1 MRPLSVHRPRFL
13 LLAVAALLAGCA
25 QNRAV
30 LGEPPPPRLGDEAP
44 SGRRAANA
52 APDQR
57 FAGGPRLPALLES
70 ALDRNPAI
78 QAARARALA
87 AREGPAVEGA
97 LPNPQLMLGWYE
109 TSVQTRVGPQEW
121 SVGVQQAI
129 PFPTKLDT
137 KADIE
142 ASEAQRMRV
151 VYERVARDVL
161 VEVVKVAHEIAY
173 IDEAIRVSGEIGALL
188 ERYATAAAAQE
199 TSSLVSELFRA
210 ETQRAQLEND
220 RVILAELRVVE
231 AQRLRSLLDLPPDSP
246 IGTPVL
252 GRAPAVRASIPE
264 LLAVAERH
272 NQELREAGI
281 AMETARLRSSLAE
294 QSRVPDMSLG
304 LMSIRTDRLSGELG
318 MNPEGNGDDPLVL
331 QFGVTLPIWLQ
342 KDAATIRRARE
353 LERAA
358 ALDRADA
365 IQRTRDGVAR
375 AWFQVGN
382 AQRLAQLYAEVLVPR
397 AATAAR
403 TAEDLLASGKGNLG
417 GLLETIAVYHNFRLA
432 AARARADHGRAIA
445 DLERAIGQ
453 PLDPVGTGSP
463 AAGQDAGG
471 ER

>member
-1 MRPLSVHRPRFL
+1 MRPSSVYAPRL
-13 LLAVAALLAGCA
+13 LPLAFAVLVAGCA
-25 QNRAV
+25 QDRAV
-30 LGEPPPPRLGDEAP
+30 LLEPPPPRFGDTAP
-44 SGRRAANA
+44 TAPTAAAA
-52 APDQR
+52 APDER
-57 FAGGPRLPALLES
+57 FAAAPRLPALLQA

-78 QAARARALA
+78 RAARARALA

-142 ASEAQRMRV
+142 ESEARRMRV

-161 VEVVKVAHEIAY
+161 VEVVKVSHEIAY
-173 IDEAIRVSGEIGALL
+173 IDEAARVSGEIGALL
-188 ERYATAAAAQE
+188 ERYTTAAAAQD
-199 TSSLVSELFRA
+199 TSSPVSELFRA

-220 RVILAELRVVE
+220 KVILAELRVVE
-231 AQRLRSLLDLPPDSP
+231 AQRLRSLLDLPPDTP

-252 GRAPAVRASIPE
+252 GPAPAIRTSIPQ

-281 AMETARLRSSLAE
+281 AMETALLRSSLAE
-294 QSRVPDMSLG
+294 QSRVPDMSIG
-304 LMSIRTDRLSGELG
+304 LMSIRTDRLPAELG

-365 IQRTRDGVAR
+365 IQRTRDGVTR

-382 AQRLAQLYAEVLVPR
+382 AQRLAQLYAEILVPR

-453 PLDPVGTGSP
+453 PLDPVGAGSSTTKTGE
-463 AAGQDAGG
+463 GG
-471 ER
+471 DR